1 MKIVIRAEGGPGI
14 GMGHVM
20 RMLVL
25 ADKLK
30 AFAEVVFAC
39 RDNKEFEPGVRQIEA
54 CGYSVWRFSGETVI
68 DRLAAIGGDCLITDS
83 YDIDE
88 GYFDR
93 TKDIFG
99 ITGYMDDINK
109 VRIYADFII
118 NQNIYAEDMEYKA
131 GIGTKLFLGTRYL
144 LLRDEFRN
152 LPKRKTR
159 MHIEDVLITLGGA
172 DPGNLSET
180 IALKLSKVFPEITF
194 HIAVG
199 PSFTNRDSIERI
211 AGGNII
217 LHYNPKMSELML
229 KCDAAI
235 SACGSTVYEL
245 CACGTPIIGVAAA
258 PNQIMTSRSMDIK
271 GALKYAAGAGE
282 IVQQLESLNYNTRA
296 RMSDTAR
303 ELVDGYGSIRVSE
316 QIWKIICEKEK
327 GGTV

>member
-1 MKIVIRAEGGPGI
+1 
-14 GMGHVM
+14 
-20 RMLVL
+20 
-25 ADKLK
+25 
-30 AFAEVVFAC
+30 
-39 RDNKEFEPGVRQIEA
+39 
-54 CGYSVWRFSGETVI
+54 
-68 DRLAAIGGDCLITDS
+68 
-83 YDIDE
+83 
-88 GYFDR
+88 
-93 TKDIFG
+93 
-99 ITGYMDDINK
+99 
-109 VRIYADFII
+109 
-118 NQNIYAEDMEYKA
+118 
-131 GIGTKLFLGTRYL
+131 
-144 LLRDEFRN
+144 
-152 LPKRKTR
+152 
-159 MHIEDVLITLGGA
+159 
-172 DPGNLSET
+172 
-180 IALKLSKVFPEITF
+180 KLSKVFPEITF